1 MNARHGQDTC
11 YSVLGPLEVRR
22 DGELLDLG
30 PRQRR
35 VLLIRLLIENGRPV
49 SLTELAKSLWQGDR
63 PMAAVSSIR
72 AHVSRL
78 RSVLEPV
85 RRVRPTVLV
94 SGPAGY
100 SLHVPQEARDTT
112 EFDEAVSRARE
123 ALGQGRLA
131 QARREIETGLALWR
145 GTALGE
151 AADHAFA
158 QRERTRLGS
167 ARQDAR
173 ELRTTI
179 LIHQGDK
186 ERAVQAAEELVA
198 TAPLREASWSLLMR
212 ALYTAGRP
220 VDSLR
225 QYEHFRTMLAR
236 ELGLDPSPGLRDLHT
251 AILRHDTGVLG
262 TPRLAGTVTA
272 SSPAHPPAPMPLV
285 GRARE
290 LSELRGLLESA
301 AAHRTRWAVVS
312 GEQGTGKSRLLDEV
326 AAQAARS
333 GLTVVRADHA
343 QEPAG
348 DGTALRSPVVR
359 LLESLY
365 APGAD
370 AVAGDAADGRPPSAP
385 EEETGRAP
393 VLCVVDDLDR
403 ATPAVHDML
412 RRFAPALRD
421 APLAVVCAVADT
433 QLPPVSALL
442 AELARL
448 DTTWL
453 HLGPLDSEDVAE
465 LLSAREEDAGPE
477 PAAALHR
484 RSAGNPFVLN
494 ELLKLPPWQRTGP
507 SATVPAAVRSIIQ
520 ARLSPLPAPA
530 RSMLA
535 HAAAD
540 GGRLD
545 VELAADIQGVER
557 ERLLPLIDDA
567 VTARLLVWHADQ
579 ESAADGHYRV
589 PELVADVLLGALAP
603 SSRQLLHTA
612 VARALSGRPDSDPVR
627 LAGHLKAAGP
637 MAPVMVSPPARRSKP
652 DHRD

>member
-1 MNARHGQDTC
+1 MNARYGQDTC

-78 RSVLEPV
+78 RAVLEPV

-100 SLHVPQEARDTT
+100 SLHVPQEARDTSA
-112 EFDEAVSRARE
+112 FDTSVSRARE
-123 ALGQGRLA
+123 ALGQGRLV
-131 QARREIETGLALWR
+131 QARQEIETALALWR

-158 QRERTRLGS
+158 QRERARLDS
-167 ARQDAR
+167 AHQDAR
-173 ELRTTI
+173 EMRTTV

-225 QYEHFRTMLAR
+225 QYEHFRTILAR

-251 AILRHDTGVLG
+251 AVLRHDTTVLG
-262 TPRLAGTVTA
+262 TPQLASTVTA
-272 SSPAHPPAPMPLV
+272 PSRAHPPAPMPLV
-285 GRARE
+285 GRVQE
-290 LSELRGLLESA
+290 LAELRGLLESA
-301 AAHRTRWAVVS
+301 ATNRTRWAVVS
-312 GEQGTGKSRLLDEV
+312 GEEGTGKSRLLDEI
-326 AAQAARS
+326 AAQASQS
-333 GLTVVRADHA
+333 GLAVVRADHA
-343 QEPAG
+343 QEPA
-348 DGTALRSPVVR
+348 DGGAALRSPVVR
-359 LLESLY
+359 LLDTLCTHG
-365 APGAD
+365 P
-370 AVAGDAADGRPPSAP
+370 DAAVEDIAGGQPPSAP
-385 EEETGRAP
+385 GRETGRTP

-403 ATPAVHDML
+403 ATPGVHDML

-421 APLAVVCAVADT
+421 APLAVVCAVGDT
-433 QLPPVSALL
+433 QHPSVSTLL

-453 HLGPLDSEDVAE
+453 HLGPLDNEDVAE
-465 LLSAREEDAGPE
+465 LLSARGEDAGLDLT
-477 PAAALHR
+477 AALHQ

-507 SATVPAAVRSIIQ
+507 SATVPAAVRSIVQ

-530 RSMLA
+530 RTMLA

-545 VELAADIQGVER
+545 VELAADIQAVER
-557 ERLLPLIDDA
+557 EELLPLIDAA

-579 ESAADGHYRV
+579 DSAADGHYRV
-589 PELVADVLLGALAP
+589 PELVGDVLLGALAP

-612 VARALSGRPDSDPVR
+612 VARALTGRPDSDPAR
-627 LAGHLKAAGP
+627 LADHLKAAGP
-637 MAPVMVSPPARRSKP
+637 MAPLTVPRPTRRSKP
-652 DHRD
+652 DHGR